1 MISMT
6 GKNNK
11 EHLNFIQLLAW
22 ALPSM
27 MLMLSLV
34 PVNAVLPT
42 LYAQHAQVSVATVGT
57 IFLLRSIY
65 DAVSDQ
71 AIGFLSDRTRT
82 RLGARLPWIIAGM
95 FVTLTGM
102 LMLFRIPPEAGT
114 AYFATWTLVYFT
126 GSTMIYIPYMA
137 WGNELTLDYD
147 ESSRVFAFKS
157 FFDNI
162 GSMLFSLIPI
172 VVVAVGL
179 FASTEYTPD
188 LIWFLGMVVLI
199 VMPITM
205 IGAVWLAPLG
215 HISKTPRTSLL
226 NLFRSVR
233 DNRPFQRFIAAYI
246 LAGTGY
252 GFFVALIYP
261 FVSSYL
267 QIGDAFP
274 IILLVTTISG
284 LIAVP
289 IWVRI
294 VYMLSKHRAWAWGW
308 LFNSI
313 VLLPM
318 IWVEPGP
325 GAKIPTMVFMALYA
339 LTNGVSAIAPFSI
352 LGDVVD
358 YDRLKTGVDRG
369 GNYYAFMMF
378 AVKALGSTG
387 GLALIVLGAVFGY
400 ELAEGAV
407 NTHFANQGMLYM
419 FILAPG
425 IFQLASLP
433 LIWNFP
439 IDERRQKIIRR
450 RLEALE
456 ERAKRDS
463 TEAVAP

>member
-1 MISMT
+1 MA
-6 GKNNK
+6 GKNDK
-11 EHLNFIQLLAW
+11 EHLTFIRLLAW

-42 LYAQHAQVSVATVGT
+42 LYAQHARVSVATVGT
-57 IFLLRSIY
+57 IFLFRSIY

-71 AIGFLSDRTRT
+71 VIGFLSDRTRT

-95 FVTLTGM
+95 FVTLAGM

-126 GSTMIYIPYMA
+126 GSTMIYIPYFA
-137 WGNELTLDYD
+137 WGNELTLDYN

-157 FFDNI
+157 FVENV
-162 GSMLFSLIPI
+162 GTMLFSLIPLAL
-172 VVVAVGL
+172 VAVGL
-179 FASTEYTPD
+179 FSTAEYTPD
-188 LIWFLGMVVLI
+188 LIWLLGMIVLI
-199 VMPITM
+199 VMPMTM
-205 IGAVWLAPLG
+205 VGAVWLAPLG
-215 HISKTPRTSLL
+215 HVSTTPRTSLV
-226 NLFRSVR
+226 NLFHSVLG
-233 DNRPFQRFIAAYI
+233 NRPFQRFILAYI

-274 IILLVTTISG
+274 MILLVTTISG
-284 LIAVP
+284 LVAVP

-294 VYMLSKHRAWAWGW
+294 VYMLGKHRAWAWGW

-313 VLLPM
+313 VLVPM

-325 GAKIPTMVFMALYA
+325 GSKIPTMIMMSLYA

-352 LGDVVD
+352 LGDVIE

-387 GLALIVLGAVFGY
+387 GLALIVLGSVFGY

-425 IFQLASLP
+425 VFQLASLP

-439 IDERRQKIIRR
+439 IDERRQNIIRR
-450 RLEALE
+450 RLESLE
-456 ERAKRDS
+456 ERAKR
-463 TEAVAP
+463 TAEGVAVS